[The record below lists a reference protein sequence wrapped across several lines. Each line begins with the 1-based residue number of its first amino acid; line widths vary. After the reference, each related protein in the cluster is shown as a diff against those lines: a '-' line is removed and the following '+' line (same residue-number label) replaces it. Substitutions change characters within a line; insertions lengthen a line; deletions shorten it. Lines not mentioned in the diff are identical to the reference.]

1 MHLNKEQQDKV
12 NKATAKGVLLIHG
25 LGREEGM
32 VALSTMTAIYA
43 LGVGETSQPPID
55 VNEVLDSIREC
66 TESVVVT
73 LLEELHES

>member
-43 LGVGETSQPPID
+43 LGVG
-55 VNEVLDSIREC
+55 
-66 TESVVVT
+66 VT
-73 LLEELHES
+73 FRFI